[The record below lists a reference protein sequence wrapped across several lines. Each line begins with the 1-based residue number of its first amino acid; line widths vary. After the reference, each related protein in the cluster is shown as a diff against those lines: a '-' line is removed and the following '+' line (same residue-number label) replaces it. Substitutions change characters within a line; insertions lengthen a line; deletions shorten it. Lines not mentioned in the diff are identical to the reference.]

1 MLGGPLDMTIGE
13 FARRL
18 VPDVPLSEP
27 VPKKKTEVTRRHL
40 VMMAGVAIVLALGFW
55 GISYNAKLA
64 KARFSADY
72 SKGTRRFIQI
82 RCENRG
88 DETLFW
94 YVPWADGTPTTTDVL
109 QNPMSAVGM
118 LLYVQQK
125 GNDTY
130 QLVPDSPGCWWL
142 DDTEIMP
149 ESRLAIMKGKIR
161 TIVLDINK
169 LKGLDLKV
177 ESLKIKFTRNGGRVL
192 DTHETAIQ

>member
-1 MLGGPLDMTIGE
+1 
-13 FARRL
+13 
-18 VPDVPLSEP
+18 
-27 VPKKKTEVTRRHL
+27 
-40 VMMAGVAIVLALGFW
+40 
-55 GISYNAKLA
+55 
-64 KARFSADY
+64 
-72 SKGTRRFIQI
+72 
-82 RCENRG
+82 
-88 DETLFW
+88 
-94 YVPWADGTPTTTDVL
+94 
-109 QNPMSAVGM
+109 M